1 MQLLL
6 LLTGR
11 LSSEARVL
19 ESLGDPGRDPKMLY
33 PDRGIP
39 PNTTGATDRC
49 KSSEELYYK
58 LEQGLSSH
66 IGEGVPSERG
76 ESFLYC
82 TAGEAGREA

>member
-6 LLTGR
+6 LLTGP
-11 LSSEARVL
+11 LTSEARVL
-19 ESLGDPGRDPKMLY
+19 ESLGHPGRAPKMLY

-39 PNTTGATDRC
+39 PTTTGAADRC

-58 LEQGLSSH
+58 LGQVLSSH
-66 IGEGVPSERG
+66 KEEGAPSERG

-82 TAGEAGREA
+82 IAGGVGREA

>member
-1 MQLLL
+1 MELLL
-6 LLTGR
+6 LLTGP

-19 ESLGDPGRDPKMLY
+19 ESLGDPGRAPKMLY

-39 PNTTGATDRC
+39 PTTTGAADRC

-58 LEQGLSSH
+58 LEQGPSSH
-66 IGEGVPSERG
+66 HSKGAPSERG

-82 TAGEAGREA
+82 TAGEVGREA